1 MECSQYAKGD
11 KAEACAKN
19 WGTNDN
25 DVLTID
31 EGTANVLTIDEGTA
45 VYPIFSI
52 EKADGALFI
61 DAAIGTT
68 DIEFGGDGIVKGD
81 GWSLN
86 LKSVSEHMA
95 MCEVLKTQKEVLNMQ
110 YMTIGGTLFVVIVCI
125 ITVKWI
131 IPRLTISNIVKGFVR
146 LLYWPFRR
154 FGRVVCDAWKKET
167 TVRG

>member
-1 MECSQYAKGD
+1 MNLVLK
-11 KAEACAKN
+11 
-19 WGTNDN
+19 
-25 DVLTID
+25 LTIRPGGD
-31 EGTANVLTIDEGTA
+31 MKTVYDDSTGPLGTGLLFDDAPDGTAGNLLFEDA
-45 VYPIFSI
+45 SI
-52 EKADGALFI
+52 IMFDQ
-61 DAAIGTT
+61 
-68 DIEFGGDGIVKGD
+68 IEIGGDGIVKGD

-95 MCEVLKTQKEVLNMQ
+95 MCEVLKTQKEGINMQ

-154 FGRVVCDAWKKET
+154 FGRVVCDAWKK
-167 TVRG
+167 RP